1 MKLFPLHLIPVH
13 TTINFMRYRHIALA
27 VMWVFFASSLALV
40 AVKGFNLALDFTGG
54 TVIEARF
61 RQSADIDQ
69 VRHRLIQSGYPNV
82 QVQNFGSG
90 TDVLVRLQLHKETGR
105 DPITQQASQERI
117 AQQIVAAM
125 GDAANPASLLR
136 HEYVGPQIGK
146 ELTKN
151 GIYAAIF
158 VIVGFLI
165 YISVRFEWKFAVVAS
180 VTTLFDV
187 MVTAGFFSVSGY
199 EFDLNT
205 LAGLLAVMG
214 FSINDTI
221 VVFDRVRENFKQSR
235 LTPFEI
241 MNRSINQT
249 LSRTIITSFVFFL
262 SVLALYLFG
271 GGSLEGLAV
280 TQMIGTIT
288 GTLSSIFLACPM
300 LTVGRLKVSRADL
313 MPKAKD
319 LDALKRRP

>member
-1 MKLFPLHLIPVH
+1 MKLFPLHFIPVN
-13 TTINFMRYRHIALA
+13 TAINFMRYRHIALA
-27 VMWVFFASSLALV
+27 VMWTVFACSLLLV
-40 AVKGFNLALDFTGG
+40 GLRGFNLALDFTGG

-61 RQSADIDQ
+61 SHAADVDQ
-69 VRHRLIQSGYPNV
+69 VRHRLNQGGYPNV

-90 TDVLVRLQLHKETGR
+90 TDVLVRLQLR
-105 DPITQQASQERI
+105 DEKGLDPVTKQLSQERI
-117 AQQIVAAM
+117 ATRIVGIM
-125 GDAANPASLLR
+125 GDASNPARLLR

-146 ELTKN
+146 DLTKN

-165 YISVRFEWKFAVVAS
+165 YISLRFEWKFAIVAS
-180 VTTLFDV
+180 LTTLFDV
-187 MVTAGFFSVSGY
+187 IVTAGFFSVVGY
-199 EFDLNT
+199 EFDLNS

-221 VVFDRVRENFKQSR
+221 VVFDRVRENFKQTR
-235 LTPFEI
+235 LLPLEI

-300 LTVGRLKVSRADL
+300 LTIGYLAVSRHDL
-313 MPKAKD
+313 IPKSKD
-319 LDALKRRP
+319 LDSLKRRP